1 MSLRAL
7 ARILVLVL
15 AFGATVARADDASGF
30 ISDLGKRAIDVLT
43 AKVDDGQREQQF
55 LALFE
60 EGFDVPAISRFVLGP
75 YWRAASEPQRDEF
88 QKLFKAYIVHAYA
101 VRFNQYTGQQMQI
114 KGSRQDGD
122 AVVLVASLIDGAPGG
137 PPIKVDWRVGKSG
150 EGYKIVDVI
159 VEGISMAVTER
170 QEFASVIQRNNGQVE
185 ALLKLLREKSGQRA

>member
-7 ARILVLVL
+7 ARTLVLVL
-15 AFGATVARADDASGF
+15 AFATGTARADDASGF

-101 VRFNQYTGQQMQI
+101 VRFNQYTGQKLQI
-114 KGSRQDGD
+114 KGSRQDGET
-122 AVVLVASLIDGAPGG
+122 VVLVASLIDGAPGG
-137 PPIKVDWRVGKSG
+137 PPIKVDWRVGKSEQG
-150 EGYKIVDVI
+150 LKIVDVI

-170 QEFASVIQRNNGQVE
+170 QEFGSVIQRGGGQVE
-185 ALLKLLREKSGQRA
+185 ALLKVLREKSGQG